1 MPEATIQNIR
11 NVVFLSHAGAGK
23 TSLAEALLF
32 NAGAVSRLG
41 KIEEGNTTSDYTEE
55 EIARRISIN
64 AAVLHYKEKE
74 NKVNIIDTPGYADFI
89 GDALSGVRAADS
101 AVLMVSAQTGVETGT
116 QKFQEAL
123 EARNLPY
130 IIFINKLDKD
140 NANFFDV
147 VESLQQVFGKKCIP
161 LQVPVGS
168 GPDFKEVVKL
178 AALNPADTLKD
189 TGSLPD
195 ATDRE
200 KAEKLREQLV
210 EAAAET
216 DDKILEKYLEEG
228 EISQEEVIAG
238 LKKGVKEK
246 KIVPVLCG
254 SATANI
260 GIKELSQAIISCL
273 PCPPEEISALEP
285 ETKNAISIKSDSPFS
300 ALVFKT
306 VSDPYVGQ
314 LSLFRVYSGTLSA
327 NASFY
332 NVNKE
337 QKERIGQLYFLQ
349 GKEQLSV
356 DKVGPSDIVAVAKLK
371 ATTTF
376 DTLSDEKRPLLF
388 ETVKLPP
395 NSLSFS
401 IKPKTRADEEKIS
414 DALSKLTQEDV
425 TFQASRDPQT
435 KELIISGV
443 GDLHLEIMVEQL
455 KKRFGVEVEVGT
467 PKVPYKETV
476 RKKAQAQ
483 GKYKK
488 QSGGRGQYGDCWLK
502 IEPLGRGEGFV
513 FENKIV
519 GGSIPRQYIPA
530 VEKGVVE
537 AMNKGVL
544 AGCSVIDIK
553 VTVYDGSYHAVDS
566 SEMAFKIAASLA
578 FKNIVQQANPVVL
591 EPIMN
596 VEITIPEEF
605 MGQITGSLSSH
616 RGRVMGMSAGVRPGT
631 QVIKATVPLA
641 EMFKYAT
648 ELRSVT
654 SGQGSY
660 QMEFSR
666 YEETPQK
673 IQQEIIARV
682 AKEKEAEG

>member
-11 NVVFLSHAGAGK
+11 NVVLLSHAGAGK

-41 KIEEGNTTSDYTEE
+41 RIEEGNTTSDYTEE
-55 EIARRISIN
+55 EIARRISISMSL
-64 AAVLHYKEKE
+64 LHYKKKE
-74 NKVNIIDTPGYADFI
+74 NRVNIIDTPGYADFI
-89 GDALSGVRAADS
+89 GDALSGARAADG
-101 AVLMVSAQTGVETGT
+101 AVLLVCAQSGVETGT
-116 QKFQEAL
+116 QKFQETL
-123 EARNLPY
+123 EARNLPH
-130 IIFINKLDKD
+130 IIFVNKLDKE
-140 NANFFDV
+140 NADFFNV

-161 LQVPVGS
+161 LQMPVGS
-168 GPDFKEVVKL
+168 GPTLKEIINL
-178 AALNPADTLKD
+178 AAVDLA
-189 TGSLPD
+189 GSLPD
-195 ATDRE
+195 GVDKE
-200 KAEKLREQLV
+200 KAKKIKEQIV
-210 EAAAET
+210 EAAAEA

-228 EISQEEVIAG
+228 EISQEEMDAG
-238 LKKGVKEK
+238 LKKGIKGK
-246 KIVPVLCG
+246 RIIPILCG
-254 SATANI
+254 SATNNI
-260 GIKELSQAIISCL
+260 GIKELSQAIISYL
-273 PCPPEEISALEP
+273 PPPPEEVAALEP
-285 ETKNAISIKSDSPFS
+285 ETKEAISVKSDSPFS

-327 NASFY
+327 NTGFY
-332 NVNKE
+332 NVNKR
-337 QKERIGQLYFLQ
+337 QKERIGQIYFLQ
-349 GKEQLSV
+349 GKEQLSA
-356 DKVGPSDIVAVAKLK
+356 DKVGPGDIAAVAKLK
-371 ATTTF
+371 NTSTF
-376 DTLSDEKRPLLF
+376 DSLSDEKSPFLF
-388 ETVKLPP
+388 EAVTLPSS
-395 NSLSFS
+395 SLSFS

-414 DALSKLTQEDV
+414 DGLSRLTHEDV
-425 TFQASRDPQT
+425 TFHTSRDPQT

-443 GDLHLEIMVEQL
+443 GDLHLEIMVGQL

-467 PKVPYKETV
+467 PKVPYKETI
-476 RKKAQAQ
+476 RKKARAQ

-488 QSGGRGQYGDCWLK
+488 QSGGRGQYGDCWLE
-502 IEPLGRGEGFV
+502 IEPLAQGEGFV

-519 GGSIPRQYIPA
+519 GGTIPRQYIPA

-537 AMNKGVL
+537 AMGKGVL
-544 AGCSVIDIK
+544 AGYPVIDMK
-553 VTVYDGSYHAVDS
+553 VSVYDGSYHTVDS
-566 SEMAFKIAASLA
+566 SEMAFKIAASMA
-578 FKNIVQQANPVVL
+578 FKNSVRQANPAIL

-605 MGQITGSLSSH
+605 MGQITGSLNFH
-616 RGRVMGMSAGVRPGT
+616 RGRVMGMSAGVRAGT

-673 IQQEIIARV
+673 VQQELIART
-682 AKEKEAEG
+682 AKEKEEE

>member
-1 MPEATIQNIR
+1 MPEAAIQNIR
-11 NVVFLSHAGAGK
+11 NVVLLSHAGAGK
-23 TSLAEALLF
+23 TSLAEAMLF

-41 KIEEGNTTSDYTEE
+41 KIEEGNTTGDYNEE
-55 EIARRISIN
+55 EIARRISISMSL
-64 AAVLHYKEKE
+64 LHYKEKE

-89 GDALSGVRAADS
+89 GDALSGARVADGAVLLVRAQS
-101 AVLMVSAQTGVETGT
+101 GVETGT
-116 QKFQEAL
+116 QKFQEIL
-123 EARNLPY
+123 EKRGLPY
-130 IIFINKLDKD
+130 IIFINKLDKE
-140 NANFFDV
+140 NTNFFDV
-147 VESLQQVFGKKCIP
+147 VEYLQQVFGKKCIP
-161 LQVPVGS
+161 LQMPVGS
-168 GPDFKEVVKL
+168 GPDFKEVIELL
-178 AALNPADTLKD
+178 AAKDMESFPGDADK
-189 TGSLPD
+189 
-195 ATDRE
+195 E
-200 KAEKLREQLV
+200 KAKKIKEQII

-216 DDKILEKYLEEG
+216 DDTVLEKYLEEG
-228 EISQEEVIAG
+228 EISQEEVISG
-238 LKKGVKEK
+238 LKKGVRER

-254 SATANI
+254 SAVNSV
-260 GIKELSQAIISCL
+260 GIKELSQAIISYL
-273 PCPPEEISALEP
+273 PPPPEEAPALEP
-285 ETKNAISIKSDSPFS
+285 ETKNAISVKSDSPFS

-314 LSLFRVYSGTLSA
+314 LSLFRVYSGTISA
-327 NASFY
+327 NTGFY
-332 NVNKE
+332 NINKR

-356 DKVGPSDIVAVAKLK
+356 DKVGPGDIAAVAKLK
-371 ATTTF
+371 ATSTF

-388 ETVKLPP
+388 EAVKLPS

-414 DALSKLTQEDV
+414 DSLTKLANEDV
-425 TFQASRDPQT
+425 TFQTSRDPQT

-467 PKVPYKETV
+467 PKVPYKETI

-488 QSGGRGQYGDCWLK
+488 QSGGRGQYGDCWLE
-502 IEPLGRGEGFV
+502 IEPLARGEGFV

-519 GGSIPRQYIPA
+519 GGAIPRQYIPA

-537 AMNKGVL
+537 AMSKGAL
-544 AGCSVIDIK
+544 AGYPVVDMK
-553 VTVYDGSYHAVDS
+553 VKVYDGSYHAVDS
-566 SEMAFKIAASLA
+566 SEMAFKIAASMG
-578 FKNIVQQANPVVL
+578 FKDSVQRANPVVL

-605 MGQITGSLSSH
+605 MGQITGSLNSH
-616 RGRVMGMSAGVRPGT
+616 RGRVMGMSAGVRAGT
-631 QVIKATVPLA
+631 QIIKATVPLA

-654 SGQGSY
+654 SGRGSY
-660 QMEFSR
+660 QMEFAS

-673 IQQEIIARV
+673 VQQELIARV
-682 AKEKEAEG
+682 AKEKEEKE